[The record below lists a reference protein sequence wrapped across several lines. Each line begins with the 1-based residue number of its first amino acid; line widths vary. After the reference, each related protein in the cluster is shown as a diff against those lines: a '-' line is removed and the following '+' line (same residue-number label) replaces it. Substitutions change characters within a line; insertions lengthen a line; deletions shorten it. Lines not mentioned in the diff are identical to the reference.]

1 MPVRR
6 RSRLPHIL
14 ITPTIIVLIAA
25 LGYPVAWQIITSFKE
40 FGLRQQFGVPAD
52 WVGLANYVE
61 IVSDPALWAIV
72 LRSLVF
78 CLVVSF
84 ATVLIGGA
92 LAGLMN
98 SVHKAARLTLLV
110 ALLLAWAMPA
120 VASMTVWI
128 WLVDWRRGLL
138 NWALVRLGVDAQGHN
153 WLADPTS
160 FLIIA
165 AIIVTWMSVPF
176 VTLSIYAGL
185 TQVSPEVL
193 EAAKIDGASGIQR
206 LRHIIVPLIAPVLS
220 IVLLLQFIWNLRVF
234 TQVKILQDA
243 GGVANETHLLG
254 TYIYQLGTGKGD
266 FGSASAVSIL
276 MLLLTIAIS
285 WRYVRNLMK
294 EES

>member
-98 SVHKAARLTLLV
+98 SVHKAARLTLQV

-153 WLADPTS
+153 WLADPTL

>member
-98 SVHKAARLTLLV
+98 SVHKAARLTLQV
-110 ALLLAWAMPA
+110 ALLLALGHACRRP
-120 VASMTVWI
+120 MTVWI

>member
-98 SVHKAARLTLLV
+98 SVHKAARLTLQV

-285 WRYVRNLMK
+285 PGATCAT
-294 EES
+294 

>member
-1 MPVRR
+1 MPNHQ
-6 RSRLPHIL
+6 RSRLPHVL
-14 ITPTIIVLIAA
+14 VTPTLILLIAA

-40 FGLRQQFGVPAD
+40 FGLRQQFGAPSD
-52 WVGLANYVE
+52 WVGFANYGA
-61 IVSDPALWAIV
+61 IVTDPTLWGIV
-72 LRSLVF
+72 LRSLGF
-78 CLVVSF
+78 CLIVSF
-84 ATVLIGGA
+84 ATVLIGGL

-98 SVHKAARLTLLV
+98 AAGKVARLVLQV
-110 ALLLAWAMPA
+110 ALLLAWAMPV

-165 AIIVTWMSVPF
+165 GIIVTWMSVPF
-176 VTLSIYAGL
+176 VALSIYAGL

-193 EAAKIDGASGIQR
+193 EAAKIDGASGMQR
-206 LRHIIVPLIAPVLS
+206 LRHIIVPLIAPVLT

-243 GGVANETHLLG
+243 GGVANETHMLG

-276 MLLLTIAIS
+276 MLLLTIGIS
-285 WRYVRNLMK
+285 WRYVRTLMK

>member
-98 SVHKAARLTLLV
+98 SVHKAARLTLQV

-220 IVLLLQFIWNLRVF
+220 IVLLLQFIWNLRVC

>member
-1 MPVRR
+1 MPMRR

-98 SVHKAARLTLLV
+98 SVHKAARLTLQV

-153 WLADPTS
+153 WRDDPTS

>member
-6 RSRLPHIL
+6 RSRLPHIP

-98 SVHKAARLTLLV
+98 SVHKAARLTLQV

>member
-52 WVGLANYVE
+52 WVGLANYAA

-98 SVHKAARLTLLV
+98 SVHKAARLTLQV

>member
-98 SVHKAARLTLLV
+98 SVHKAARITLQV

-138 NWALVRLGVDAQGHN
+138 NWALVLLGVDAQGHN

>member
-1 MPVRR
+1 M
-6 RSRLPHIL
+6 
-14 ITPTIIVLIAA
+14 LIAA

-98 SVHKAARLTLLV
+98 SVHKAARLTLQV

>member
-98 SVHKAARLTLLV
+98 SVHKAARLTLQV

>member
-1 MPVRR
+1 MPV
-6 RSRLPHIL
+6 
-14 ITPTIIVLIAA
+14 
-25 LGYPVAWQIITSFKE
+25 
-40 FGLRQQFGVPAD
+40 GVWA
-52 WVGLANYVE
+52 GGRLANYVE

-98 SVHKAARLTLLV
+98 SVHKAARLTLQV

>member
-52 WVGLANYVE
+52 RVGLANYVE

-98 SVHKAARLTLLV
+98 SVHKAARLTLQV

>member
-98 SVHKAARLTLLV
+98 SVHKAARLTLQV

-285 WRYVRNLMK
+285 WRYVRNLMN

>member
-52 WVGLANYVE
+52 WVGLANYAA

-98 SVHKAARLTLLV
+98 SVHKAARLTLQV

-160 FLIIA
+160 FLFIA

>member
-98 SVHKAARLTLLV
+98 SVHKAARLTLQV
-110 ALLLAWAMPA
+110 ARRRAWARPA

>member
-98 SVHKAARLTLLV
+98 SVHKAARLTLQV

-243 GGVANETHLLG
+243 GGVANETHMLG

-276 MLLLTIAIS
+276 MLLLTIGIS
-285 WRYVRNLMK
+285 WRYVRTLMK

>member
-1 MPVRR
+1 MRR

-98 SVHKAARLTLLV
+98 SVHKAARLTLQV

-138 NWALVRLGVDAQGHN
+138 NWALVRLGVD
-153 WLADPTS
+153 LS
-160 FLIIA
+160 LI
-165 AIIVTWMSVPF
+165 
-176 VTLSIYAGL
+176 
-185 TQVSPEVL
+185 
-193 EAAKIDGASGIQR
+193 
-206 LRHIIVPLIAPVLS
+206 HI
-220 IVLLLQFIWNLRVF
+220 
-234 TQVKILQDA
+234 
-243 GGVANETHLLG
+243 
-254 TYIYQLGTGKGD
+254 
-266 FGSASAVSIL
+266 
-276 MLLLTIAIS
+276 
-285 WRYVRNLMK
+285 
-294 EES
+294 

>member
-52 WVGLANYVE
+52 WVGLANYAA

-98 SVHKAARLTLLV
+98 SVHKAARLTLQV

-285 WRYVRNLMK
+285 WRYVRNLMN

>member
-98 SVHKAARLTLLV
+98 SVHKAARLTLQV

-185 TQVSPEVL
+185 TQVSPEVF

-206 LRHIIVPLIAPVLS
+206 LRAHHRAPHRSGVVHRPAAAVHLEPARFHPGQDLAGRRRRGERDPS
-220 IVLLLQFIWNLRVF
+220 AGHLHLPTRHGQGRFRLRQRRQHPHVV
-234 TQVKILQDA
+234 TD
-243 GGVANETHLLG
+243 HRH
-254 TYIYQLGTGKGD
+254 QL
-266 FGSASAVSIL
+266 ALRAQ
-276 MLLLTIAIS
+276 
-285 WRYVRNLMK
+285 R
-294 EES
+294 

>member
-6 RSRLPHIL
+6 RSRLPHFL
-14 ITPTIIVLIAA
+14 VTPTIIVLLAA
-25 LGYPVAWQIITSFKE
+25 LGYPVAWQILTSFKE
-40 FGLRQQFGVPAD
+40 FGLRQQFGVPAP
-52 WVGLANYVE
+52 WVGLANYAA
-61 IVSDPALWAIV
+61 IITDPALWAIV

-78 CLVVSF
+78 CLLVSF

-98 SVHKAARLTLLV
+98 AVPKIVRLTLQV

-128 WLVDWRRGLL
+128 WMVDWRRGLL
-138 NWALVRLGVDAQGHN
+138 NWALVHLGVDAQGHN

-160 FLIIA
+160 FFVIA

-193 EAAKIDGASGIQR
+193 EAAKIDGASGMQR
-206 LRHIIVPLIAPVLS
+206 LRHIIVPLIRPVLS

-234 TQVKILQDA
+234 TQIKILQDA

-276 MLLLTIAIS
+276 MLLLTVAIS
-285 WRYVRNLMK
+285 WHYVRTLMK

>member
-98 SVHKAARLTLLV
+98 SVHKAARLTLQV
-110 ALLLAWAMPA
+110 ARRRAWARPA

-176 VTLSIYAGL
+176 VTLSIDAGL
-185 TQVSPEVL
+185 PQVSPEVL

>member
-98 SVHKAARLTLLV
+98 SVHKAARITLQV

-285 WRYVRNLMK
+285 WRYVRNLMN